1 MPDKEFTLTDLRR
14 ILRAAAGAG
23 EEIGSDA
30 HILDVP
36 FEDLGFESLAVLET
50 GARIQRE
57 FGVRL
62 DDSVLADVVTPRAL
76 MEIVNAQLTA
86 LETR

>member
-1 MPDKEFTLTDLRR
+1 MPSKEFTLTDLRR

-30 HILDVP
+30 HFLDVP
-36 FEDLGFESLAVLET
+36 FEDLGFDSLAVLES

-62 DDSVLADVVTPRAL
+62 DDSVLVDVVTPRAL
-76 MEIVNAQLTA
+76 MEIVNAQLA
-86 LETR
+86 VLETR

>member
-1 MPDKEFTLTDLRR
+1 MHGKEFTVADLRR

-30 HILDVP
+30 DILDVP
-36 FEDLGFESLAVLET
+36 FEDLGFESLALLET

-57 FGVRL
+57 FGVTL
-62 DDSVLADVVTPRAL
+62 EDSALAEAVTPRAL
-76 MEIVNAQLTA
+76 IEIVDAQLA
-86 LETR
+86 VFGTR

>member
-1 MPDKEFTLTDLRR
+1 MAGKEFTVADLRR

-30 HILDVP
+30 DVLDVS
-36 FEDLGFESLAVLET
+36 FEDLGFESLALLET
-50 GARIQRE
+50 GARVQRE

-62 DDSVLADVVTPRAL
+62 EDSTLVETLTPRAL
-76 MEIVNAQLTA
+76 IKIVNAQLA
-86 LETR
+86 MLETL

>member
-1 MPDKEFTLTDLRR
+1 MAGKEFNVADLRR

-23 EEIGSDA
+23 EEIGRDA
-30 HILDVP
+30 YVLDIS
-36 FEDLGFESLAVLET
+36 FEDLGFESLALLET

-62 DDSVLADVVTPRAL
+62 EDSALVETLTPRAL
-76 MEIVNAQLTA
+76 IKIVNAQLA
-86 LETR
+86 VLETL